1 MAGRK
6 PMTRAIGDLFTGR
19 KVKVIMPL
27 NTVTE
32 NQPYLR
38 NGKAC
43 KLPFEGQADRA
54 MEAWLQATQLV
65 LCTICNFCL
74 NSMQDTFYPLI
85 SHHTVYIHLIILIS
99 HFCPMQCPFIFSSVI
114 MSHFHVNMQI
124 CVYIASQI
132 ISWPSQCQSVADI
145 NI

>member
-43 KLPFEGQADRA
+43 KSPFEGQADRA
-54 MEAWLQATQLV
+54 MEA
-65 LCTICNFCL
+65 
-74 NSMQDTFYPLI
+74 
-85 SHHTVYIHLIILIS
+85 
-99 HFCPMQCPFIFSSVI
+99 
-114 MSHFHVNMQI
+114 
-124 CVYIASQI
+124 
-132 ISWPSQCQSVADI
+132 
-145 NI
+145 